1 MAKRPPSQSQRG
13 IEIARRHCHDRRQ
26 AARDE
31 RIADRA
37 EQQHLG
43 DRLEKLDYALHAEDA
58 LDPVQRVDA
67 IALELHRLAAPAE
80 RAEHRRSEEH
90 TSELQSLMSIS
101 YAVFCLK

>member
-1 MAKRPPSQSQRG
+1 MTTSPPGQREHRMAKRPPSQSQRG

-58 LDPVQRVDA
+58 LNPVQRVDA

-80 RAEHRRSEEH
+80 RDRKS
-90 TSELQSLMSIS
+90 TSLNSSH
-101 YAVFCLK
+101 